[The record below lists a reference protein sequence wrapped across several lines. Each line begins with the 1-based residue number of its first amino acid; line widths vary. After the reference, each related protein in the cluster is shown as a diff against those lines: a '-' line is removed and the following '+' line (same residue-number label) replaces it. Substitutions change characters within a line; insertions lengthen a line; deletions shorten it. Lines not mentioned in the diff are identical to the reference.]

1 MSENQTD
8 QVEGAQPEP
17 DRSDNEQQA
26 AKRGRLG
33 SPSLLVLGGLAF
45 LLLGFL
51 TGRLLLNTRMFGDA
65 LQMSEGGQPIP
76 TITLPIPNQAS
87 TSPPT
92 RTPTATPNPASS
104 PTPTRVPMCN
114 VRQPVS
120 YFLFIAKD
128 YETNNNEN
136 KRPEDYDVGFAD
148 ALRLIRIDYRDATVE
163 VLPIPRDLIVAVP
176 LEEYGIYEE
185 RLKIV
190 YAHGN
195 EYDVPGGGA
204 SLLAQTLASNF
215 GLQIDHYVILNF
227 WAFVVSVDLIGGI
240 DIAVPE
246 TVGSYTAG
254 DHHFNGWQ
262 ALDYARLRDQAGAD
276 TSDAS
281 RRARQTQVLYA
292 IQDKLF
298 SVEMLPKVFSLIPQM
313 LSYVRTDVTN
323 REIEDLVCIAEK
335 IQSVEYLSF
344 PADLYTQEEDAAGNE
359 LLVPDY
365 ITIREFFAD
374 FQRR

>member
-1 MSENQTD
+1 MSED
-8 QVEGAQPEP
+8 QIPDAQSKLDGRE
-17 DRSDNEQQA
+17 SGQQSK
-26 AKRGRLG
+26 KRGRLS

-51 TGRLLLNTRMFGDA
+51 TGRLLLNTRMFGEA
-65 LQMSEGGQPIP
+65 LQMPEGGQPIP
-76 TITLPIPNQAS
+76 TITLPIPNQSS
-87 TSPPT
+87 TSQST
-92 RTPTATPNPASS
+92 RTPTATPNPALS
-104 PTPTRVPMCN
+104 PTPTLVPMCN
-114 VRQPVS
+114 ASQPVS

-204 SLLAQTLASNF
+204 SLLAQTLAANF
-215 GLQIDHYVILNF
+215 GIQIDHYVILNF
-227 WAFVVSVDLIGGI
+227 WAFVVSIDLIGGI
-240 DIAVPE
+240 DLNIPE
-246 TVGSYTAG
+246 SVGPYPAG

-313 LSYVRTDVTN
+313 LSYIRTDVTN

-335 IQSVEYLSF
+335 IQNVEYLSF

-365 ITIREFFAD
+365 ITLREFIAE
-374 FQRR
+374 FQQP

>member
-1 MSENQTD
+1 MSED
-8 QVEGAQPEP
+8 QIPDAQSKLEGRE
-17 DRSDNEQQA
+17 SGQQSK
-26 AKRGRLG
+26 KRGRLS

-51 TGRLLLNTRMFGDA
+51 TGRLLLNTRMFGEA
-65 LQMSEGGQPIP
+65 LQLSQDGQPIP
-76 TITLPIPNQAS
+76 TITLALSSQAS
-87 TSPPT
+87 TSQPT
-92 RTPTATPNPASS
+92 RTPTANPDPAIS
-104 PTPTRVPMCN
+104 PTPTLVPMCN
-114 VRQPVS
+114 ARQPVS

-195 EYDVPGGGA
+195 EYDLPGGGA

-215 GLQIDHYVILNF
+215 GVQIDHYVILNF
-227 WAFVVSVDLIGGI
+227 WAFVVSIDLIGGI
-240 DIAVPE
+240 DINIPE
-246 TVGSYTAG
+246 TAGPYTGG

-276 TSDAS
+276 TSDTS

-298 SVEMLPKVFSLIPQM
+298 SPEMLPKVFSLIPKM
-313 LSYVRTDVTN
+313 LSYIRTDVTN

-335 IQSVEYLSF
+335 IQNVEYLSF

-359 LLVPDY
+359 LLIPDY
-365 ITIREFFAD
+365 ITLREFIAE
-374 FQRR
+374 FQRP